1 MNDIFLYHI
10 TDIRNLENILRHQ
23 SILSKNRIDEL
34 KTGYINIAYEGIQDR
49 RKIKAVPMKPSGNL
63 HDYVPFYFA
72 PRSPM
77 LYAIHTRQVEG
88 YNEEQDSII
97 YLVIRL
103 SKIVEYQLVYVYTDG
118 HPIIS
123 YTRFYND
130 LNQLN
135 SVIDWDIMK
144 AKYWHNTVEDGD
156 RKRRRQAEFL
166 IHQSVPFNLIEKIA
180 IYDYGKAQQVK
191 DSLTVFHQEVQ
202 VLIDHT
208 WYY

>member
-10 TDIRNLENILRHQ
+10 TNIRNLESILRHQ
-23 SILSKNRIDEL
+23 ALICKNNIDEL
-34 KTGYINIAYEGIQDR
+34 RAEYINIAYEGIQDKR
-49 RKIKAVPMKPSGNL
+49 SKKIIMLQPYGNL

-77 LYAIHTRQVEG
+77 LYAIHKGLVEG
-88 YNEEQDSII
+88 YNEGQNSII

-103 SKIVEYQLVYVYTDG
+103 SKIIEQKSIFVFSDG
-118 HPIIS
+118 HAIIS
-123 YTRFYND
+123 YTDFYND
-130 LNQLN
+130 LKQLN

-144 AKYWHNTVEDGD
+144 AKYWNNTREDGD

-166 IHQSVPFNLIEKIA
+166 IYQSISVNLFEKIVVYNNA
-180 IYDYGKAQQVK
+180 KAQQVLNIL
-191 DSLTVFHQEVQ
+191 STFNQEIPFF
-202 VLIDHT
+202 IDPT

>member
-10 TDIRNLENILRHQ
+10 TNIRNLDSILRHQ
-23 SILSKNRIDEL
+23 SLLCKNRIDEL
-34 KTGYINIAYEGIQDR
+34 KTGYINIAYEGIQ
-49 RKIKAVPMKPSGNL
+49 KIKTVPMKPGGNL
-63 HDYVPFYFA
+63 YDYVPFYFA

-77 LYAIHTRQVEG
+77 LYAVHKRQVEG
-88 YNEEQDSII
+88 YNEGQDSII

-123 YTRFYND
+123 YTGFYND
-130 LNQLN
+130 LKQLN

-166 IHQSVPFNLIEKIA
+166 IHKSVPFNLIESIA
-180 IYDYGKAQQVK
+180 VYDYGKAQQVE
-191 DSLTVFHQEVQ
+191 DSLNVFNQKVK
-202 VLIDHT
+202 VLIDET